1 MLMLPLKFQRFKQII
16 FVILD
21 PTAKANKYGRLTTH
35 RKSRELF
42 AVCVYQTSKC
52 LLITGGV

>member
-1 MLMLPLKFQRFKQII
+1 MLPLKFQRFKQII